1 VSVVGVDHG
10 WRLYL
15 PGSLPRLCE
24 SRGPS
29 PSPRWPCVCS
39 ATEQTNAD
47 FILLFL
53 PFFRMLQDLESGVD
67 ETDNKLSGAM
77 KKMRRFVRQTE
88 QEKSGWCII
97 ILIVVLMLL
106 LLLVIVI

>member
-1 VSVVGVDHG
+1 
-10 WRLYL
+10 
-15 PGSLPRLCE
+15 
-24 SRGPS
+24 
-29 PSPRWPCVCS
+29 
-39 ATEQTNAD
+39 
-47 FILLFL
+47 
-53 PFFRMLQDLESGVD
+53 MLQDLESGVD

-106 LLLVIVI
+106 LLLVIVV